1 MTLLCACLHIHWF
14 CKIPLGMSRHTFGSS
29 PCEYRVYVYIIL
41 SSCRTPTPLINP
53 QCTLIQS
60 LVRTSSLS
68 HHYWILLH
76 VTTSCTVHH
85 VLLVFTIWFCWFLSS
100 AGRLMG
106 TSYGCSREE
115 SVLWGRLVVLIR
127 MSWAK
132 METGSLDKDELKD
145 GEEGGKKT
153 LPPAG
158 NKYGCLCGCVSQ
170 LARDQTVL
178 WNLWPVTLQWG
189 VPRLQSSS
197 RAVQAPPC
205 QCVSLRVLWVRVCV
219 WPM

>member
-1 MTLLCACLHIHWF
+1 
-14 CKIPLGMSRHTFGSS
+14 MSRHTFGSKHSS
-29 PCEYRVYVYIIL
+29 PCEYRAYVYIIL

-132 METGSLDKDELKD
+132 MERREARRLLLLLATSM
-145 GEEGGKKT
+145 
-153 LPPAG
+153 AA
-158 NKYGCLCGCVSQ
+158 CV
-170 LARDQTVL
+170 
-178 WNLWPVTLQWG
+178 G
-189 VPRLQSSS
+189 V
-197 RAVQAPPC
+197 
-205 QCVSLRVLWVRVCV
+205 WERVCV
-219 WPM
+219 CVCVCVSERVNKCEWMSACEWVNEWVCVCVCVCVNEWVSELVCVSE

>member
-132 METGSLDKDELKD
+132 MERREARRLFLLLATSM
-145 GEEGGKKT
+145 
-153 LPPAG
+153 AA
-158 NKYGCLCGCVSQ
+158 CV
-170 LARDQTVL
+170 
-178 WNLWPVTLQWG
+178 G
-189 VPRLQSSS
+189 VWDL
-197 RAVQAPPC
+197 
-205 QCVSLRVLWVRVCV
+205 VCV
-219 WPM
+219 CVCEWLSVTSSVSGCDQVELCVAVWRIRWWWCRLWKERER

>member
-1 MTLLCACLHIHWF
+1 MMTLLCACLHVHWF
-14 CKIPLGMSRHTFGSS
+14 CKIPLGMSRHTFGSKHSS
-29 PCEYRVYVYIIL
+29 PCEYRAYVYIIL

-60 LVRTSSLS
+60 LVRASSLS

-132 METGSLDKDELKD
+132 MERREARRLLLLLATSM
-145 GEEGGKKT
+145 
-153 LPPAG
+153 AA
-158 NKYGCLCGCVSQ
+158 CV
-170 LARDQTVL
+170 
-178 WNLWPVTLQWG
+178 G
-189 VPRLQSSS
+189 VWERVSE
-197 RAVQAPPC
+197 
-205 QCVSLRVLWVRVCV
+205 CVCVCV
-219 WPM
+219 WVSEWVSEWMSERVSVCECVNVLVSEWNEWVRMS

>member
-1 MTLLCACLHIHWF
+1 MSTIPLAQVLYVQVSVDVLSCCFQWLDTMMMTLLCACLHLHWF

-53 QCTLIQS
+53 QQCTLIQS

-132 METGSLDKDELKD
+132 MERREARRLFLLLATSM
-145 GEEGGKKT
+145 
-153 LPPAG
+153 AAH
-158 NKYGCLCGCVSQ
+158 CV
-170 LARDQTVL
+170 
-178 WNLWPVTLQWG
+178 G
-189 VPRLQSSS
+189 VWRS
-197 RAVQAPPC
+197 RCSCHLQAPPC
-205 QCVSLRVLWVRVCV
+205 QSCLRVLSFSEWV